1 MVVKERTLYK
11 QIAQYLQLQY
21 PGAIYRFDLAADMK
35 LTAGQASR
43 HKALHP
49 HRGYPDLFIAA
60 GRGYFVK
67 RGDKPPM
74 FGNFICTNGDMD
86 LYICNGMFLELKR
99 DGTRILKKDGTL
111 VADQHIREQHA
122 LLVELEKCGY
132 AARFAVGFD
141 QAKQII
147 DEYLGGPKEE
157 VVEF

>member
-1 MVVKERTLYK
+1 MAVSERTLYK

-21 PGAIYRFDLAADMK
+21 PGVIYRFDLAADMK

-49 HRGYPDLFIAA
+49 HRGYPDLFIASV
-60 GRGYFVK
+60 RTI
-67 RGDKPPM
+67 GDRYYH
-74 FGNFICTNGDMD
+74 G
-86 LYICNGMFLELKR
+86 LFLELKR
-99 DGTRILKKDGTL
+99 EGTRILKKDGTL
-111 VADQHIREQHA
+111 VSDQHIREQHA

-147 DEYLGGPKEE
+147 DDYLGGPATGK
-157 VVEF
+157 VEF

>member
-1 MVVKERTLYK
+1 MAVSERTLYK

-21 PGAIYRFDLAADMK
+21 PGVIYRFDLAADMK

-49 HRGYPDLFIAA
+49 HRGYPDLFIASVRTI
-60 GRGYFVK
+60 GDRYYHGLFV
-67 RGDKPPM
+67 
-74 FGNFICTNGDMD
+74 
-86 LYICNGMFLELKR
+86 ELKR
-99 DGTRILKKDGTL
+99 EGTRILKKDGTL

-122 LLVELEKCGY
+122 LLVELEKRGY

-147 DEYLGGPKEE
+147 DEYLGGPIEEE
-157 VVEF
+157 VVF

>member
-35 LTAGQASR
+35 LTVGQASR

-49 HRGYPDLFIAA
+49 HRGYPDLFIACV
-60 GRGYFVK
+60 RTI
-67 RGDKPPM
+67 GDRYYH
-74 FGNFICTNGDMD
+74 G
-86 LYICNGMFLELKR
+86 LFLELKR
-99 DGTRILKKDGTL
+99 EGTRILKKDGTL

-122 LLVELEKCGY
+122 LLVELEERGY
-132 AARFAVGFD
+132 MARFAVGFD

-147 DEYLGGPKEE
+147 DEYLGGHVKEK
-157 VVEF
+157 VEF

>member
-1 MVVKERTLYK
+1 MAVSERTLYK

-21 PGAIYRFDLAADMK
+21 PGVIYRFDLAADMK

-49 HRGYPDLFIAA
+49 HRGYPDLFIASA
-60 GRGYFVK
+60 RTI
-67 RGDKPPM
+67 GDRYYH
-74 FGNFICTNGDMD
+74 G
-86 LYICNGMFLELKR
+86 LFLELKR
-99 DGTRILKKDGTL
+99 EGTRILKKDGTL

-122 LLVELEKCGY
+122 LLVELERRGY

-147 DEYLGGPKEE
+147 DEYLGGQVEE
-157 VVEF
+157 EAVF